1 MSLLIHNVFFRL
13 RDRSPNA
20 VAALTAACRKYLTV
34 QPGIAYFAAGP
45 VAADLTRD
53 VNVTDWDVGLTVVF
67 VDRHSHDLYQDDATH
82 NQFIAENKAN
92 WDSVRVFDSLAERPF

>member
-13 RDRSPNA
+13 KDRSDTA
-20 VAALTAACRKYLTV
+20 VEAMTAACRKYLTV
-34 QPGIAYFAAGP
+34 QPGIAYFTAGP
-45 VAADLTRD
+45 LAKDLTRD
-53 VNVTDWDVGLTVVF
+53 VNVTDWDVALLVVF
-67 VDRHSHDLYQDDATH
+67 ADRASHDLYQDDPTH